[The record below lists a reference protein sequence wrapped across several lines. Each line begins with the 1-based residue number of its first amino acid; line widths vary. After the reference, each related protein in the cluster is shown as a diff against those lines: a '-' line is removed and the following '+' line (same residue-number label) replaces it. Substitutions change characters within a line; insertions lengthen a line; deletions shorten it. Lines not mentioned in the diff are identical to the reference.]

1 LFRTSRIIAGSPEL
15 RVSLS
20 DRSAPVE
27 HRIALIDGLLAGK
40 VSNQTGRLAR
50 QAVAA
55 PRGRSLDRTLETYAV
70 VAAERRSRVVA
81 TVTAAVPLTA
91 EQRERLSSALATIYG
106 HEIQLN
112 IDVDPRLVG
121 GIRVEIGD
129 EVIDGSMISRLGEA
143 RRRLAG

>member
-1 LFRTSRIIAGSPEL
+1 
-15 RVSLS
+15 
-20 DRSAPVE
+20 
-27 HRIALIDGLLAGK
+27 
-40 VSNQTGRLAR
+40 
-50 QAVAA
+50 
-55 PRGRSLDRTLETYAV
+55 
-70 VAAERRSRVVA
+70 VVA
-81 TVTAAVPLTA
+81 TVTAAVPLTE
-91 EQRERLSSALATIYG
+91 EQRERLSSALANIYG